1 MKGIQSESNKDKSII
16 ASGHSFQSIEPGIT
30 ITMNGAIEEKL
41 SKNQAQESD
50 LIYLSKPLG
59 TGYLLAAY
67 FKNTDLLTSDDFQY
81 LINCLKTGNKEIAQI
96 AKKYHCNVMTDISGF
111 GLASHLGDICKSS
124 NLTAKISLNNEI
136 LINSN
141 INILNKYQ
149 STGFKNNYLSSSKEI
164 SISEEHLLKNI
175 LYDPQTNGPL
185 LFSINKDHKDK
196 FEREIDLNQGFK
208 PIFLGKFTR
217 QEKKLIYIDD

>member
-1 MKGIQSESNKDKSII
+1 ML
-16 ASGHSFQSIEPGIT
+16 T
-30 ITMNGAIEEKL
+30 LTLL
-41 SKNQAQESD
+41 SH
-50 LIYLSKPLG
+50 
-59 TGYLLAAY
+59 
-67 FKNTDLLTSDDFQY
+67 FQY
-81 LINCLKTGNKEIAQI
+81 LMNWLKTGNKEIAKI

-124 NLTAKISLNNEI
+124 DLTAKISLKSEI

-141 INILNKYQ
+141 INILKKYQ

-185 LFSINKDHKDK
+185 LFSINKNHKDEFK
-196 FEREIDLNQGFK
+196 KESLLRENLEYKSSIGLTDLGFPSNFCLNNLLDK
-208 PIFLGKFTR
+208 NPFFSGPYLQLIFLLLKGHPKV
-217 QEKKLIYIDD
+217 

>member
-1 MKGIQSESNKDKSII
+1 MERLKKNYQ
-16 ASGHSFQSIEPGIT
+16 
-30 ITMNGAIEEKL
+30 
-41 SKNQAQESD
+41 KNQAQEKD

-96 AKKYHCNVMTDISGF
+96 AKKYRCNVMTDISGF

-141 INILNKYQ
+141 INILKKYQ
-149 STGFKNNYLSSSKEI
+149 STGFKNNYLSSSKDI

-196 FEREIDLNQGFK
+196 FDKEFELNQEFK
-208 PIFLGKFTR
+208 PIYLGKFTR